1 MIKSTLEKCLFS
13 EVKTSTVSSNALNF
27 EDAIEKK
34 LSDLLPEFGIDL
46 NIIEKSD
53 EGGLKLAFNI
63 RQVLQYL

>member
-1 MIKSTLEKCLFS
+1 MFS
-13 EVKTSTVSSNALNF
+13 EVKTSTVASNALNF